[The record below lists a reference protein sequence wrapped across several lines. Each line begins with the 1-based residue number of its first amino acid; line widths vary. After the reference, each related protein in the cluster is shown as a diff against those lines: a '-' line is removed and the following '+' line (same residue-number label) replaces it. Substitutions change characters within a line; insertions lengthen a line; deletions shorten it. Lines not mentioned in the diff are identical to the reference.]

1 MCGAYT
7 FTLSLDSR
15 GRLEDRQ
22 SGVTSLPRCTS
33 PLYPPALA
41 PPLHDSAK
49 VSAAEVLSETLNKHR
64 LSTQTP
70 SQHLTF
76 KMARVCVVLG
86 SVREGRLGL
95 RVARLLVAKL
105 TSLGASPSLLDPLE
119 VNPPLLQQPLHFMKV
134 VLG

>member
-7 FTLSLDSR
+7 FTLRLDSR

-33 PLYPPALA
+33 PLSPGT

-70 SQHLTF
+70 SQHLTS

>member
-7 FTLSLDSR
+7 FTLSPQTR
-15 GRLEDRQ
+15 QQRQTRLEDRQ
-22 SGVTSLPRCTS
+22 SVVTSLPLCS
-33 PLYPPALA
+33 VHFPAHHLCMI
-41 PPLHDSAK
+41 LQKSWQLK
-49 VSAAEVLSETLNKHR
+49 IGVCLVF
-64 LSTQTP
+64 QTY
-70 SQHLTF
+70 SKCITAS

-105 TSLGASPSLLDPLE
+105 TSLGATPSLLDPLE

>member
-1 MCGAYT
+1 MSKC
-7 FTLSLDSR
+7 SD
-15 GRLEDRQ
+15 
-22 SGVTSLPRCTS
+22 VTA
-33 PLYPPALA
+33 PALYISRHT
-41 PPLHDSAK
+41 PLHDSAK
-49 VSAAEVLSETLNKHR
+49 VWQLKISVCLVF
-64 LSTQTP
+64 QTYY
-70 SQHLTF
+70 SQHLAS

-105 TSLGASPSLLDPLE
+105 TSLGATPSLLDPLE